1 MYDWANSAFSV
12 TIVTAIFPVYFTSV
26 AAANMSP
33 ADATRRLAMATTIA
47 LAISAVLAPVL
58 GAVADYAPIK
68 KRLLGVFMTIG
79 ALASGALF
87 FIQRG
92 DWQMAA
98 LLFGVGN
105 IGFAASLAF
114 YDSLLPHV
122 ASEDE
127 IDRVST
133 AGYAIGYLGGGLLL
147 ALNVAW
153 IISPSTFGLPDAA
166 LASRLSFLSVAL
178 WWPLFS
184 IPLLRRVPEPA
195 ITRTGT
201 AQSAAVL
208 VVTAFRSLGQALRDL
223 RRYRNAFLLLIAYV
237 VYSDGINTIIRM
249 ATSYG
254 TEIGLRQSALITAIL
269 LVQFVGIPFAFLF
282 GMLAGRIGAKASVF
296 IALGV
301 YALISVMG
309 YFMKTERDF
318 YVLALMVAAV
328 QGGSQALSRSLF
340 ASMIP
345 RDRSSEFFGFFSV
358 FEKFGAIAGPAVF
371 GLTSAMTGS
380 SRGAILSVIIFFV
393 IGAVLLAMVDVKAGQ
408 QSASL

>member
-1 MYDWANSAFSV
+1 
-12 TIVTAIFPVYFTSV
+12 
-26 AAANMSP
+26 MSP

-393 IGAVLLAMVDVKAGQ
+393 IGAVLLALVDVKAGQ